1 MPRNKIREKK
11 YTIGREIIMIEYYNR
26 LEETD
31 KKLEAIDAWQKKKL
45 IKLYEKSEKKVMK
58 VFRKLGTTIP
68 NEVKNVRK

>member
-11 YTIGREIIMIEYYNR
+11 VTIDRKIIMIEYYNR

-58 VFRKLGTTIP
+58 VFKKLGTTIP
-68 NEVKNVRK
+68 KEVKNVRK

>member
-58 VFRKLGTTIP
+58 VFKKLGTTIP
-68 NEVKNVRK
+68 KEVKNVRK

>member
-1 MPRNKIREKK
+1 
-11 YTIGREIIMIEYYNR
+11 MIEYYNR

-58 VFRKLGTTIP
+58 VFKKLNATIP
-68 NEVKNVRK
+68 EEVKRGSK

>member
-1 MPRNKIREKK
+1 MLGSKIGKK
-11 YTIGREIIMIEYYNR
+11 VTIDRKIIMIEYYNR

>member
-11 YTIGREIIMIEYYNR
+11 VTIDRKIIMIEYYNR